1 MPVQTGLP
9 LWLPFPPPVPV
20 PTTRR
25 LSLTPSDRMRL
36 TPLLAT
42 ILLCSP
48 VGGALAVRPE
58 RVELNSPE
66 DSVQVL
72 VETTAGDRTVDRTR
86 DARWSV
92 ADKAIARVDATG
104 LVTPVAGGKTRL
116 VITLDGLERSIDVSV
131 SGITGPRPLSFREDV
146 VPILTKARC
155 NSGGCHGKAEGQN
168 GFKLSVFGFDPQA
181 DHDALTKEKRGGR
194 VSLAVPGDSLLL
206 TKGAAVVPHGGGGK
220 LEPAGRRY
228 RRLRRWIAEG
238 ARFDVPGQVC
248 TSIRVDPPQRVLGAR
263 QSQQL
268 RVIASDSEGN
278 TWCVT
283 AEAEFETNND
293 AIATVNRG
301 GLVVSTEVPGEA
313 AILVR
318 YMGQVAVSRVT
329 RPQPGVVFQ
338 RPPEHNFIDKHAW
351 DRLTELGI
359 APSPLADDATFL
371 RRVHL
376 DTIGTLPT
384 VAEAREF
391 LADKNPDK
399 RNRLVTRLLDRKEYA
414 FFWAMKWADVLRVDN
429 AQLKPQVTVAI
440 TRWLRR
446 QMADNVP
453 YDRFAR
459 EILTVR
465 GSTRSETPAAIYSV
479 MKSPEDLARSVSQLF
494 LGVRI
499 ECAQCHHH
507 PFEKWAQKDYF
518 ALAGFFTGVKRNGRS
533 GGGQKITDGP
543 GSDLKHP
550 RSGQLVPT
558 AGLGSAPITLEDPLD
573 RRRAL
578 SDWVTAPGNPFFAR
592 TIANRLWAHYFGHGL
607 VEPIDDHRATN
618 PASNEKLLD
627 ALASELRR
635 QKYDLKA
642 FTRTLLAS
650 RTYQLSSSTLPDNEL
665 DDQNFSHA
673 TKKALPAEVLL
684 DAICQATGV
693 PEQFNGWP
701 NGSRAIEIWDNR
713 LPSYFFVIF
722 GRPQR
727 NSVCECERGNE
738 PSISQALHLMN
749 SPESFQ
755 KIRHRDGRAASLAA
769 KTLSHEQVI
778 DELFLATL
786 SRVATDRERKLL
798 LVAFQEGSG
807 NRREA
812 VEDILWTLL
821 NTKEFLYNH

>member
-1 MPVQTGLP
+1 MRIAVL
-9 LWLPFPPPVPV
+9 
-20 PTTRR
+20 
-25 LSLTPSDRMRL
+25 LTVALLL
-36 TPLLAT
+36 TV
-42 ILLCSP
+42 
-48 VGGALAVRPE
+48 VGGARAAEAPVVRPA
-58 RVELNSPE
+58 RVELHSPE

-72 VETTAGDRTVDRTR
+72 VETASGGRAVDRTR
-86 DARWSV
+86 DARWTV
-92 ADKAIARVDATG
+92 ADEKVARVDRSG
-104 LVTPVAGGKTRL
+104 LVTPLSNGKTSL
-116 VITLDGLERSIDVSV
+116 TITLDGTTRSIDVV
-131 SGITGPRPLSFREDV
+131 VVGVVEPRPLSFQQDV
-146 VPILTKARC
+146 IPILTKARC

-168 GFKLSVFGFDPQA
+168 GFKLSVFGFDPSA
-181 DHDALTKEKRGGR
+181 DHAALTKEKRGGR
-194 VSLAVPGDSLLL
+194 VSPAMPTDSLLL
-206 TKGAAVVPHGGGGK
+206 TKGAGTVPHGGGRK
-220 LEPAGRRY
+220 LAPGGRRY
-228 RRLRRWIAEG
+228 RRLRRWVTEG
-238 ARFDVPGQVC
+238 ARFDVPGRVC
-248 TSIRVDPPQRVLGAR
+248 TSIRVDPPQRLLAAR
-263 QSQQL
+263 QTQQL
-268 RVIASDSEGN
+268 RVIASDAEGN
-278 TWCVT
+278 RWCVT
-283 AEAEFETNND
+283 AESEFESNNEV
-293 AIATVNRG
+293 IATVNRR
-301 GLVVSTEVPGEA
+301 GLVLSTEVPGEA

-318 YMGQVAVSRVT
+318 YMGQVAVSRIT

-338 RPPEHNFIDKHAW
+338 RPPEHNFIDKHVW
-351 DRLTELGI
+351 DRLAELGI
-359 APSPLADDATFL
+359 PPSPLADDTTFL
-371 RRVHL
+371 RRAHL

-384 VAEAREF
+384 VAEVQAL

-399 RNRLVTRLLDRKEYA
+399 RNRVVARLLDRREYA
-414 FFWAMKWADVLRVDN
+414 FYWAMKWADVLRVDN

-446 QMADNVP
+446 QMAENVP
-453 YDRFAR
+453 FDRFAR
-459 EILTVR
+459 EIVTVR
-465 GSTRSETPAAIYSV
+465 GNTRSETPAAIYTV
-479 MKSPEDLARSVSQLF
+479 LKSPGELARSISQLF

-499 ECAQCHHH
+499 ECARCHHH

-518 ALAGFFTGVKRNGRS
+518 ALAGFFTGVKRDGRT
-533 GGGQKITDGP
+533 GGWQKITDGP

-550 RSGQLVPT
+550 RSGQVVPT
-558 AGLGSAPITLEDPLD
+558 AGLGSDPITLENPLD

-578 SDWVTAPGNPFFAR
+578 SDWMTAPENRFFAR
-592 TIANRLWAHYFGHGL
+592 TIVNRLWAHYFGRGL

-627 ALASELRR
+627 ALAAEFRR

-673 TKKALPAEVLL
+673 RKKALPAEVLL

-693 PEQFNGWP
+693 PERFNGWP
-701 NGSRAIEIWDNR
+701 IGSRAIEIWDNR

-755 KIRHRDGRAASLAA
+755 KIRHRDGRAAALAA
-769 KTLSHEQVI
+769 KKLSDEQVI
-778 DELFLATL
+778 DQLFLATL
-786 SRVATDRERKLL
+786 SRLATDRERKLL
-798 LVAFQEGSG
+798 QAAFTESSG

>member
-1 MPVQTGLP
+1 
-9 LWLPFPPPVPV
+9 
-20 PTTRR
+20 
-25 LSLTPSDRMRL
+25 MR
-36 TPLLAT
+36 TV
-42 ILLCSP
+42 ILLTVLSWTA
-48 VGGALAVRPE
+48 GGMGSAAEPLVVRPS
-58 RVELNSPE
+58 RVELHSPE

-72 VETTAGDRTVDRTR
+72 AETVTGGRTVDRTR
-86 DARWSV
+86 DARWAV
-92 ADKAIARVDATG
+92 DDNKIARVDPAG
-104 LVTPVAGGKTRL
+104 LVTPLSNGKTIL
-116 VITLDGLERSIDVSV
+116 KITLDGATRSIDVV
-131 SGITGPRPLSFREDV
+131 VDGVAQPRPLSFQQDV
-146 VPILTKARC
+146 IPILTKARC

-168 GFKLSVFGFDPQA
+168 GFKLSVFGFDPDA
-181 DHDALTKEKRGGR
+181 DHAALTKEKRGGR
-194 VSLAVPGDSLLL
+194 VSPAMPDNSLLL
-206 TKGAAVVPHGGGGK
+206 TKGASTVPHGGGRK
-220 LEPAGRRY
+220 LQPDGRRF
-228 RRLRRWIAEG
+228 RRLRRWVAEG
-238 ARFDVPGQVC
+238 ARFDVPGRVC
-248 TSIRVDPPQRVLGAR
+248 TSIRVDPPQRLLGAR
-263 QSQQL
+263 QSQQM
-268 RVIASDSEGN
+268 RVIASDAEGN
-278 TWCVT
+278 SWCVT
-283 AEAEFETNND
+283 AEAEFESNND
-293 AIATVNRG
+293 VIATVNRR
-301 GLVVSTEVPGEA
+301 GLVLSTEVPGEA

-318 YMGQVAVSRVT
+318 YMGQVAVSRIT

-338 RPPEHNFIDKHAW
+338 RPPEHNFIDKHVW
-351 DRLTELGI
+351 DRLAELGI

-371 RRVHL
+371 RRAHL

-384 VAEAREF
+384 VAEARAF
-391 LADKNPDK
+391 LADKNPEK
-399 RNRLVTRLLDRKEYA
+399 RNRAVARLLDRKEYA
-414 FFWAMKWADVLRVDN
+414 FYWAMKWADVLRVDN

-446 QMADNVP
+446 QMAENVP
-453 YDRFAR
+453 FDRFAR

-465 GSTRSETPAAIYSV
+465 GNTRSETPAAVYTV
-479 MKSPEDLARSVSQLF
+479 LKSPGDLARSVSQLF

-507 PFEKWAQKDYF
+507 PFEKWGQKDYF
-518 ALAGFFTGVKRNGRS
+518 ALAGFFTGVKRDGKA
-533 GGGQKITDGP
+533 GGWQKITDGP

-578 SDWVTAPGNPFFAR
+578 SEWMTAPENPFFAR
-592 TIANRLWAHYFGHGL
+592 TIVNRLWAHYFGRGL

-627 ALASELRR
+627 ALAAEFRR

-650 RTYQLSSSTLPDNEL
+650 RTYQLSSSTVPDNEL

-684 DAICQATGV
+684 DAICQATGI

-701 NGSRAIEIWDNR
+701 TGSRAIEIWDNR

-755 KIRHRDGRAASLAA
+755 KIRHRDGRAAGLAA
-769 KTLSHEQVI
+769 KKLADEQVI

-798 LVAFQEGSG
+798 LAAFTEGSG